1 MEYDGPPSNR
11 PQGDTMYV
19 ETPDEL
25 VELLE
30 RLSSEGGPSYRAEAS
45 SRTATLSTLLQRLSP
60 ADQEL
65 LLQYEEDANRDAARW
80 AAHHFQFGFAI
91 GQSGVLDTLEALGLV
106 EDDSAPDGPTGE
118 GGKP

>member
-1 MEYDGPPSNR
+1 MEYDGALDQLT
-11 PQGDTMYV
+11 QGDTMYV

-106 EDDSAPDGPTGE
+106 EDDAAPDGGGE
-118 GGKP
+118 R